1 MQAPVKV
8 ELFIAPGCPHCPNVL
23 RALAELIKAGKIAEL
38 EVSNMA
44 MLPEKARA
52 LNIRSVPW
60 VKIGPFEL
68 TGAQTKGELLDWI
81 HRVQS
86 ESGMQEYFSELL
98 TSGELQKVINLVKK
112 QPDLLSHFPD
122 MIQDKDTPLGAKI
135 GIGAVFEELQGSTA
149 IQALIPTLAELLKA
163 ENANVRNDACYYLGL
178 TESKQAIPYIQT
190 LADDEMAEVRETV
203 YDALSIIQEASTSI
217 E

>member
-135 GIGAVFEELQGSTA
+135 GIGAVFEELQGDTLDLTIEQGVQIMKIIDEFEDDDDVQSVYHNVNVSDE
-149 IQALIPTLAELLKA
+149 LAEA
-163 ENANVRNDACYYLGL
+163 ME
-178 TESKQAIPYIQT
+178 
-190 LADDEMAEVRETV
+190 
-203 YDALSIIQEASTSI
+203 
-217 E
+217 